1 MSQSRNSA
9 QVFRRLHQG
18 PDVLRLANCWD
29 AASARLV
36 ESLGAKAI
44 ATTSAGLAWSNGYP
58 DGDVMPLDRLA
69 AAVETIAR
77 VIKIPLSVDM
87 EGGYAQDV
95 AGVADSVA
103 RVIDAGGVGCNLE
116 DGRGSADTLCAKI
129 EQAKKGAA
137 RRDIDFWVNA
147 RTDVYL
153 RKLAPPDKRVAE
165 TIARAGRYRDAGADS
180 VFVPGL
186 ADPNEISAIVQ
197 AIACPL
203 NVLAWP
209 GLPDAAELAKLGVRR
224 LSAGAGISEAV
235 WGRAASLAR
244 QFLSE
249 GRSDVPADDAMDFD
263 AMNALF
269 STR

>member
-1 MSQSRNSA
+1 MSPSKNSA

-18 PDVLRLANCWD
+18 QDVLRLANCWD
-29 AASARLV
+29 AGSARLV

-69 AAVETIAR
+69 AAVEAIAR
-77 VIKIPLSVDM
+77 VIKVPLSVDM
-87 EGGYAQDV
+87 EGGYARDV
-95 AGVADSVA
+95 TGVADSVA

-116 DGRGSADTLCAKI
+116 DGRGSVETLCAKI

-137 RRDIDFWVNA
+137 RRDMDFWVNA

-153 RKLAPPDKRVAE
+153 RGLAPPDKRVAE
-165 TIARAGRYRDAGADS
+165 TIARAARYRNAGADS

-186 ADPNEISAIVQ
+186 ADPNEIR
-197 AIACPL
+197 AIADAIGCPL
-203 NVLAWP
+203 NVMAWP

-224 LSAGAGISEAV
+224 LSAGSGISEAV
-235 WGRAASLAR
+235 WGRAASLAK
-244 QFLSE
+244 QFLSD
-249 GRSDVPADDAMDFD
+249 GRSDVLTQDAMDFD
-263 AMNALF
+263 AINSLF
-269 STR
+269 SR